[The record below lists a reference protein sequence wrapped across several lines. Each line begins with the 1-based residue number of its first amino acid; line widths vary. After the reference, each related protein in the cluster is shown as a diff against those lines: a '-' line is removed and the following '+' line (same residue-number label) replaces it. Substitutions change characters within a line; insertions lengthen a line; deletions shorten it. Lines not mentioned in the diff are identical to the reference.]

1 LSCESFYFYKTIW
14 LVIALHVRIV
24 IGGPPNSGKS
34 TLAENLSRALRSL
47 GVDAYAEDLDL
58 ASPTLEFIR
67 GSKGWEQRQIL
78 KKEWT
83 AELAEKAATMFEKAS
98 AKHAVVIGDAPGK
111 ISNESKAITKKA
123 NYAII
128 LCREDCKE
136 EIRNWQEFFAKLDV
150 LVICVALSK
159 VTGAGNVERNDIIR
173 ATLVGLDRTPRVDE
187 VVISLALLIKERLG
201 L

>member
-1 LSCESFYFYKTIW
+1 M
-14 LVIALHVRIV
+14 IALLVRIV

-67 GSKGWEQRQIL
+67 GSKGWEQRQIF

-98 AKHAVVIGDAPGK
+98 AKHAVVIGDAPARFLTNVRLLPRK
-111 ISNESKAITKKA
+111 PTTPLF
-123 NYAII
+123 YAAMIVK
-128 LCREDCKE
+128 RK
-136 EIRNWQEFFAKLDV
+136 
-150 LVICVALSK
+150 
-159 VTGAGNVERNDIIR
+159 
-173 ATLVGLDRTPRVDE
+173 
-187 VVISLALLIKERLG
+187 
-201 L
+201 

>member
-1 LSCESFYFYKTIW
+1 M
-14 LVIALHVRIV
+14 HVRIV
-24 IGGPPNSGKS
+24 IGGPANSGKS

-47 GVDAYAEDLDL
+47 GGDAYAEDLDL
-58 ASPTLEFIR
+58 AIPTLEFIR

-83 AELAEKAATMFEKAS
+83 PELAEKAATMFENAS

-111 ISNESKAITKKA
+111 ISNESKAIAKKA

-136 EIRNWQEFFAKLDV
+136 EIENWQNFFAKLGV
-150 LVICVALSK
+150 LVICVAVSK
-159 VTGAGNVERNDIIR
+159 VTGAGNVESKDIIW

-187 VVISLALLIKERLG
+187 VTISLALLIKERLG